1 MDNNA
6 SLKYERKTRAQS
18 VTIKI
23 DADQRESIQLIIFR
37 RITDILRFHKCSHII
52 FFLRSFL
59 RCMPCVF
66 TVKEYRFVQLFH

>member
-6 SLKYERKTRAQS
+6 SLKYERKARAQT

-37 RITDILRFHKCSHII
+37 RITDILRF
-52 FFLRSFL
+52 
-59 RCMPCVF
+59 
-66 TVKEYRFVQLFH
+66 Q